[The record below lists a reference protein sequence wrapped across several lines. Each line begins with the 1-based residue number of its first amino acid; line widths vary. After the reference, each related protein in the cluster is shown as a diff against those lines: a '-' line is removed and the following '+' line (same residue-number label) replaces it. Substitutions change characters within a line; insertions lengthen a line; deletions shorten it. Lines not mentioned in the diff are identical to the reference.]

1 MAESEEE
8 LKSLLMKMKGE
19 YRGPALVGSRDSLR
33 RMELAIKRIDKRRK
47 RQGKNFAVKKIKE
60 RKEADI
66 PWFTQKAN
74 KAPVQALL
82 CSRRSQA
89 PSQIAEDAPP

>member
-19 YRGPALVGSRDSLR
+19 YWGPALVGSRDSLR

-60 RKEADI
+60 KRG
-66 PWFTQKAN
+66 
-74 KAPVQALL
+74 
-82 CSRRSQA
+82 
-89 PSQIAEDAPP
+89 